1 MSFAS
6 SRSRRANAG
15 NRLRE
20 LIEREL
26 IQQAATTPI
35 TAHNLDL
42 GEAGPSRSGTSAF
55 LDEEDD
61 VDFEI
66 QNVPETETGDIVD
79 SDFSE
84 SSEEASA
91 DEAERISWEEAEDD
105 TKGARRRKPQVMM
118 KRLLERRS
126 QSTTLSER
134 RKIRK
139 SHDDSPLLGMFNIYF
154 MSFFTNNRTTLL
166 ARVKREATRHSTRNA
181 SVMKKLE
188 TERIVQE
195 FEKRKSRHVKRE
207 RHEEEPLTQEML
219 LAEAQE
225 TEKVNTAALQAFRLQ
240 ETQKKQRKA
249 ARRTLTGPVTSF
261 KSTTVPC
268 IAIITNEESKEKS
281 PSETAFNITAMVTKN
296 YMSFTNTKTSAKNVH
311 TWWPFHPAF
320 SPTTICPITGL
331 PARYR
336 DPHTGIPYANTD
348 AFRILQSLG
357 GNKYWYSPQL
367 KAFIQHR
374 LP

>member
-6 SRSRRANAG
+6 TRSRRANAG

-26 IQQAATTPI
+26 AQQAAATPI
-35 TAHNLDL
+35 TADSLSL
-42 GEAGPSRSGTSAF
+42 GEAGPSRSETSA
-55 LDEEDD
+55 LLEEEED

-91 DEAERISWEEAEDD
+91 DEAERIAQEEAEDD
-105 TKGARRRKPQVMM
+105 TKRAGRR
-118 KRLLERRS
+118 
-126 QSTTLSER
+126 
-134 RKIRK
+134 
-139 SHDDSPLLGMFNIYF
+139 
-154 MSFFTNNRTTLL
+154 
-166 ARVKREATRHSTRNA
+166 ATRHSTRSA
-181 SVMKKLE
+181 SVMKKME
-188 TERIVQE
+188 TERIIQE
-195 FEKRKSRHVKRE
+195 FENRKSRHTKRE

-219 LAEAQE
+219 LAEARE

-240 ETQKKQRKA
+240 EAQKKQRKA
-249 ARRTLTGPVTSF
+249 ARRTLTGPVISF

-268 IAIITNEESKEKS
+268 VSVVTNEESKAK
-281 PSETAFNITAMVTKN
+281 PPPETAQDTTAMVTKN
-296 YMSFTNTKTSAKNVH
+296 YLSFSNAKTSTKDVR
-311 TWWPFHPAF
+311 TWWPFYPAF
-320 SPTTICPITGL
+320 SPTTVCPITGL

-357 GNKYWYSPQL
+357 GNKYWYSPPL
-367 KAFIQHR
+367 KAIVQHR

>member
-26 IQQAATTPI
+26 IQQAAATPI
-35 TAHNLDL
+35 TAHNLGL
-42 GEAGPSRSGTSAF
+42 GEAGPSQSETSAF

-66 QNVPETETGDIVD
+66 QTETGDIVD

-91 DEAERISWEEAEDD
+91 DEAERISREEAEDD
-105 TKGARRRKPQVMM
+105 TKGARRR
-118 KRLLERRS
+118 
-126 QSTTLSER
+126 
-134 RKIRK
+134 
-139 SHDDSPLLGMFNIYF
+139 
-154 MSFFTNNRTTLL
+154 
-166 ARVKREATRHSTRNA
+166 
-181 SVMKKLE
+181 
-188 TERIVQE
+188 
-195 FEKRKSRHVKRE
+195 SRHVKRE

-268 IAIITNEESKEKS
+268 IAIITSEESKEKS
-281 PSETAFNITAMVTKN
+281 PSETASDTTAMVTKN
-296 YMSFTNTKTSAKNVH
+296 YLSFTNTKTSAKDVR

-320 SPTTICPITGL
+320 SPTTVCPITGL

-336 DPHTGIPYANTD
+336 DPHTGIPYANAD